1 MYICKFRG
9 YCPEQ
14 GSGNIK
20 LTFPNLVA
28 GAKGLPVDNCSIR
41 SWVGVTLSR
50 IVEVCYLDSKAKS
63 LNAKRFV
70 FWHYSRNSSVSC
82 LLNALGQFHVFGL
95 PQC

>member
-1 MYICKFRG
+1 MAFGYLMYICKFRG

-63 LNAKRFV
+63 LNV
-70 FWHYSRNSSVSC
+70 LS
-82 LLNALGQFHVFGL
+82 ALFFGIIL
-95 PQC
+95 VTQAYLVC